1 MRLLDRIRQGTP
13 LLLASLVAACG
24 GTPPALDAAR
34 VPEGLS
40 VNATVIRGERTPR
53 VPRVDERSARW
64 VLLPDGSLR
73 ASESDDPDHGE
84 RPGRARTLR
93 DREVAE
99 LWALAVRLGLADP
112 GNGDPIGNPALL
124 EAGPGELLQ
133 IVEFGTADRSS
144 GPRSWTFVHRGPAE
158 AGGDR
163 VLGTFIRALAE
174 RAWMADRPG
183 DFDPPAV
190 IRYDFGPDP
199 HDRYRT
205 AGVREET
212 AP

>member
-1 MRLLDRIRQGTP
+1 
-13 LLLASLVAACG
+13 
-24 GTPPALDAAR
+24 
-34 VPEGLS
+34 VPEGFS
-40 VNATVIRGERTPR
+40 VNATVIRGEQAPP
-53 VPRVDERSARW
+53 VPRVDERSGRW
-64 VLLPDGSLR
+64 VLLPDGALR
-73 ASESDDPDHGE
+73 ASTPAAGAMPDHAD

-112 GNGDPIGNPALL
+112 RSADPVGNAALL

-133 IVEFGTADRSS
+133 IVEFGVADPET

-158 AGGDR
+158 AGGDE
-163 VLGTFIRALAE
+163 VLGTFLRALAE

-183 DFDPPAV
+183 DFDPPAA

-199 HDRYRT
+199 HARYRT
-205 AGVREET
+205 AGEDSPR
-212 AP
+212 